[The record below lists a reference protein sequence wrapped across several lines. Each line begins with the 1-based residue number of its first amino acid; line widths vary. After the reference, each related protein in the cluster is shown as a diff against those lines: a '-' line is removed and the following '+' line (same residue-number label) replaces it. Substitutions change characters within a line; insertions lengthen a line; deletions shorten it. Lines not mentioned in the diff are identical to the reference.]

1 MWFAYVLT
9 GLFLVTGF
17 FWLLDRFFFMPAR
30 KRTAASIRAQMKGG
44 YDDAVASALARPIWL
59 EYTAG
64 LFGVVALV
72 FVLRSFLYEPF
83 RIPSGS
89 MLPTLYVGDFILV
102 NKYAYGIRMPISNNV
117 VIPVDAPQRGDIMV
131 FQYPV
136 DKTQNYIKRVV
147 GVPGDVIEYNKKVLT
162 VNGQTYTQTK
172 SDASTLNGNP
182 ERAVSRF
189 VEAGERTHD
198 ILTIGQAPA
207 INPENSNLRERPN
220 PACQHA
226 ADGSSFKCTVPAG
239 QYFMMGDNRDD
250 SEDSRSWG
258 FVPDENIIGRASAVW
273 LHWDNFPSLSGLS
286 LGRAQS
292 LSGK

>member
-17 FWLLDRFFFMPAR
+17 FWLLDRFFFMPQR
-30 KRTAASIRAQMKGG
+30 KRTAAAIREQMKGG
-44 YDDAVASALARPIWL
+44 YDDAVATALARPIWL

-102 NKYAYGIRMPISNNV
+102 NKYAYGIRMPISNDV
-117 VIPVDAPQRGDIMV
+117 VVSVGTPQRGDIMV

-136 DKTQNYIKRVV
+136 DKSQNYIKRVV
-147 GVPGDVIEYNKKVLT
+147 GVPGDVVVYNNKMLS
-162 VNGQTYTQTK
+162 VNGQSYAQVK
-172 SDASTLNGNP
+172 SAEAPVSVPD
-182 ERAVSRF
+182 RVISRF
-189 VEAGERTHD
+189 VESGERTHD
-198 ILTIGQAPA
+198 ILTIANYPA
-207 INPENSNLRERPN
+207 INVDNPNLQRRANPN
-220 PACQHA
+220 CTHA
-226 ADGSSFKCTVPAG
+226 ADGSSFECTVPAG

-250 SEDSRSWG
+250 SEDSRYWG

-273 LHWDNFPSLSGLS
+273 LHWDDFPSLSGLS